1 MKILEVK
8 DVSKKYGKKQVLS
21 GVSFD
26 IEEGDI
32 FGLIGPNGAG
42 KSTLINIITG
52 ILDPLNGEVLIGGQ
66 SIKKKPI
73 EAKRLIGLVPQ
84 ELALSEDISAI
95 DNLNFFASLYGLS
108 GKKLKEAVNEA
119 LEVVGLTEK
128 KKEKVKKFSG
138 GMKRRLNLAAAIMHK
153 PRLLILDE
161 PTVGIDPQSRNN
173 IFEYLRKVNSQDKT
187 TILYTSHYME
197 EVEELCKNIFVID
210 EGREIAYG
218 SLNSVKEKANG
229 TVTIEIKADNI
240 NEDLI
245 EKIRLLDGALNVEK
259 EGNTLNILYERSKVN
274 LDELIKILQTSGA
287 VIKAIQI
294 NELNLGEVFLQLTGK
309 KLRE

>member
-52 ILDPLNGEVLIGGQ
+52 ILDPLNGEVLIGGY

-73 EAKRLIGLVPQ
+73 EAKKLIGLVPQ

-153 PRLLILDE
+153 PRL
-161 PTVGIDPQSRNN
+161 
-173 IFEYLRKVNSQDKT
+173 
-187 TILYTSHYME
+187 
-197 EVEELCKNIFVID
+197 
-210 EGREIAYG
+210 
-218 SLNSVKEKANG
+218 
-229 TVTIEIKADNI
+229 
-240 NEDLI
+240 
-245 EKIRLLDGALNVEK
+245 
-259 EGNTLNILYERSKVN
+259 
-274 LDELIKILQTSGA
+274 
-287 VIKAIQI
+287 
-294 NELNLGEVFLQLTGK
+294 
-309 KLRE
+309 